1 MRKLFRSIGCD
12 QVYTDALTPE
22 QARLLREVR
31 LTGMGPVYTGG
42 DRPPEGPPARWRP
55 RSTLP
60 AAEILRQVRVAML
73 EALSAA
79 KR

>member
-1 MRKLFRSIGCD
+1 MRKLFRSISCD
-12 QVYTDALTPE
+12 RLNTEALTPE
-22 QARLLREVR
+22 QAQLLREVR
-31 LTGMGPVYTGG
+31 LTGTGAVYIGE
-42 DRPPEGPPARWRP
+42 DRPPEGPPARWRR

-60 AAEILRQVRVAML
+60 ATEILMQVGVAML